1 MFGYAELRLLIYHV
15 GLIKLQNGNKNLIA
29 GKFFSS

>member
-1 MFGYAELRLLIYHV
+1 MSGYVESRMIVYLAEP
-15 GLIKLQNGNKNLIA
+15 IKLQNGNKNLIA